1 MEGNGLSKYS
11 ALEVWG
17 RDGEGWEGR
26 KGEEWTSK
34 WECPEESYTAAG
46 GTLHGDG
53 EGHNL
58 ETDGLLIRGP
68 ACFQISLIFWF
79 HPTNLRLWD
88 PKVRV
93 GAQIFSWIS
102 R

>member
-34 WECPEESYTAAG
+34 WECAEESCTAAG
-46 GTLHGDG
+46 ETLHGDG
-53 EGHNL
+53 EGHIL
-58 ETDGLLIRGP
+58 ELDRLLIRGP

-79 HPTNLRLWD
+79 HPTNIRLWD